1 MTGRH
6 TRLVVLTVLA
16 VAVARTPSDALQE
29 TPTLQQIT
37 EMHKVIWNLNDVD
50 KQVEN
55 KEDGENPI
63 PPPKQGKPPVMA

>member
-37 EMHKVIWNLNDVD
+37 EVRIQAEEGDAAAQLTLGGWYFAGSGMPQDAD
-50 KQVEN
+50 
-55 KEDGENPI
+55 
-63 PPPKQGKPPVMA
+63 